1 MTQLTPKQIVAELDR
16 FIIGQIQAKKAVS
29 IASVCV
35 VISSSIATFL
45 LVVGIDVDVPN
56 TFGYISM
63 PLLLSSAPFSVIG
76 SLVAVRYLGVI
87 SPVLLK
93 RLFIILMFVSAVVMA
108 L

>member
-1 MTQLTPKQIVAELDR
+1 
-16 FIIGQIQAKKAVS
+16 
-29 IASVCV
+29 V

-56 TFGYISM
+56 TYGYVSL

-76 SLVAVRYLGVI
+76 SLIAVRYLGVI

-93 RLFIILMFVSAVVMA
+93 RLFIILMFVSAVIMA